1 MARKKENDF
10 ANIRFQAIA
19 ICLRFLPGNIVICC
33 FLAKAETNLKRLS
46 ISVLKLIIQDILSIH
61 HHWEYQ
67 EKSYL
72 VLALK

>member
-1 MARKKENDF
+1 
-10 ANIRFQAIA
+10 
-19 ICLRFLPGNIVICC
+19 
-33 FLAKAETNLKRLS
+33 LAKAETNLKRLS